1 MQIKW
6 RSKGLLEVIHT
17 QSIYAKA
24 NFTWKQSSHLTVYI
38 DEPNV
43 RRLLHKLSLN
53 RREREMDRVFYKRR
67 GPEWKQGWTGQAL
80 SSISTPPLPLLIIF
94 VIVILLL
101 SISQYKDYK
110 AQWRYTML
118 SFKLLL
124 FLLPVLLIFFMH
136 SFSNNDWFAV
146 RLPRLDHGRGLIHG
160 AGGVPWGV
168 AILVVVLLVLV
179 SYQSTFHSK
188 WFRPLWETC

>member
-1 MQIKW
+1 M
-6 RSKGLLEVIHT
+6 E
-17 QSIYAKA
+17 AKI
-24 NFTWKQSSHLTVYI
+24 QHLTVYI
-38 DEPNV
+38 DVPNV
-43 RRLLHKLSLN
+43 RRPLRKLSLN
-53 RREREMDRVFYKRR
+53 RREREREMDRVFYKRR

-101 SISQYKDYK
+101 SLSQFKDYK

-136 SFSNNDWFAV
+136 SFFNNDWFAV
-146 RLPRLDHGRGLIHG
+146 RLPHLDRGRGLIHG

-188 WFRPLWETC
+188 WFRPLW